1 MDDGAWRQRAETW
14 WAERPPTTQGLL
26 LLVAAALAGTAVLS
40 RLAAP
45 GAAPVASLP
54 PAVSDAPLLIH
65 VAGEVVRPGLYRL
78 AGGARVADALAAAGG
93 ATERADLA
101 AVNLAR
107 VLEDGE
113 QLVVPGPAP
122 PGAPPGAREDG
133 KVDLNRASAAELDA
147 LPGIGPVLA
156 SRIVAYRDAHGGF
169 GSVRDLRRVQGI
181 GDKLYRSLAEL
192 VAV

>member
-45 GAAPVASLP
+45 GATPMAPMPV
-54 PAVSDAPLLIH
+54 VSDAPLLIH

-93 ATERADLA
+93 ATQRGDLA
-101 AVNLAR
+101 ALNLAR

-122 PGAPPGAREDG
+122 PGAAPGARDDG
-133 KVDLNRASAAELDA
+133 RVDLNRASAAELDA

-156 SRIVAYRDAHGGF
+156 SRIVAYREANGGF
-169 GSVRDLRRVQGI
+169 RSVRDLRRVQGI
-181 GDKLYRSLAEL
+181 GEKLYRSLAEL